1 MTGAGAF
8 DAAKSSSRMTGS
20 GNLSAANEAMAERMD
35 QLVLASGLSGRDSRE
50 RSEVKRAGGRVLALR
65 KGVWTDVAH
74 RDSLKVTTIAPFSR
88 AWFALIE
95 ARPALKSALAAGTP
109 LLLAGRRVS
118 LKVADG
124 GTSEWAPGAL
134 DSFLKEFEGR

>member
-1 MTGAGAF
+1 
-8 DAAKSSSRMTGS
+8 
-20 GNLSAANEAMAERMD
+20 
-35 QLVLASGLSGRDSRE
+35 
-50 RSEVKRAGGRVLALR
+50 
-65 KGVWTDVAH
+65 VAH